1 MDCREAEGDMIKF
14 TDTDGTQMNMA
25 EIKVFGSALRGKL
38 KIKGKFGCRVNLT
51 PVIYYI

>member
-14 TDTDGTQMNMA
+14 TDKDGTQMNMA

-38 KIKGKFGCRVNLT
+38 KIK
-51 PVIYYI
+51 